1 MKLEKNERLDDLEYK
16 NIKIIQNKDYF
27 CFGIDSIL
35 LSDFA
40 KGIKENSICIDL
52 GTGNGVLPILLTAKT
67 KLKKIYGVE
76 VQEKLADLA
85 KRNVVLNNMEQNVEI
100 INENIKNLENIF
112 NVKSF
117 DYVITNPPYK
127 KKGTGI
133 ENGVKEKLIARHEI
147 EGNLEDFLNISY
159 KLLKDNGTL
168 YMVHRTERLVD
179 VLSELRKNKL
189 EPKEIKFIFANVNE
203 VPKLLLIKAVK
214 NAKPFLKIDKPLYIY
229 DKNGNYTEEILKI
242 YNKK

>member
-179 VLSELRKNKL
+179 FLFELRN
-189 EPKEIKFIFANVNE
+189 I
-203 VPKLLLIKAVK
+203 
-214 NAKPFLKIDKPLYIY
+214 
-229 DKNGNYTEEILKI
+229 
-242 YNKK
+242 

>member
-52 GTGNGVLPILLTAKT
+52 GTGNGVLPIHLTAKT

-179 VLSELRKNKL
+179 VLFELRKNKL